1 MREEKVVSKTKINR
15 HTSIAQLS
23 FIDSIKVLLDQ
34 FNDKDLQNSEKQLA
48 EIKQVQ
54 AYRAQCN
61 AVVQEIAQQILE
73 GKAESAIISI
83 KPYLFS
89 EFKWLFENDTKL
101 AELTYETIEEN
112 MSVSIDTAIFV
123 QIKRK
128 EQ

>member
-101 AELTYETIEEN
+101 AELTYSIIEEN

>member
-101 AELTYETIEEN
+101 AELAYETIEEN